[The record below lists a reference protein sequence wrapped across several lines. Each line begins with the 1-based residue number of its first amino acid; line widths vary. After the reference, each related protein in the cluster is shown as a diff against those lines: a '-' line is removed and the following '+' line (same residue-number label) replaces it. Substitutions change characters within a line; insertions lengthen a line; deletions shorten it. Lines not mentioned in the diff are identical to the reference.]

1 LWWVPERALR
11 SWGVRWGCDLLTRS
25 DLLELGAVGPML
37 ESMGPT
43 SSQHYCRSLIM
54 RVMSCGRGQ
63 GQSRQ
68 PKPPHSSLS
77 PYEPF

>member
-37 ESMGPT
+37 ESIPTLLSIVDHACHVLWSGPRAEQAAEAT
-43 SSQHYCRSLIM
+43 PLIP
-54 RVMSCGRGQ
+54 
-63 GQSRQ
+63 Q
-68 PKPPHSSLS
+68 PL
-77 PYEPF
+77 